1 MGGARGYGD
10 GRDAGVAILH
20 LGGTLPVSA
29 LEVGRNGGDL
39 SGRGVEAGEISAEPA
54 SVDGLGIGRIWDL
67 VAAFL
72 PPHRLPSAVTEGAV
86 IAAALHSHRPD
97 VLLSAVGPVGE
108 ARVVPRVGT
117 LARGPGGPA
126 GPR

>member
-39 SGRGVEAGEISAEPA
+39 SGPGVEAGEISTEPA

-72 PPHRLPSAVTEGAV
+72 PSPRMPFAGTEGAV
-86 IAAALHSHRPD
+86 IPAARPCHR
-97 VLLSAVGPVGE
+97 
-108 ARVVPRVGT
+108 ARVT
-117 LARGPGGPA
+117 L
-126 GPR
+126 